1 MAVSSPFGSQTR
13 TRLLIAFELLRQS
26 YARELARLLEAPL
39 SVVQKGLASLERD
52 GLIAGRLLGRTPP
65 LRNHPALLRRE
76 GAAGSPRQTRGSR
89 RRSQEAC
96 RRAEAPASAHREAP
110 VKITRSEERR
120 VGKECRS

>member
-52 GLIAGRLLGRTPP
+52 GFSGGRLLARPRLFEINP
-65 LRNHPALLRRE
+65 RYFAAKELRGLLDRLAAADAALKRRVAELRRP
-76 GAAGSPRQTRGSR
+76 APRPRDGPWRTRR
-89 RRSQEAC
+89 PLE
-96 RRAEAPASAHREAP
+96 
-110 VKITRSEERR
+110 
-120 VGKECRS
+120 